1 MPQTYRTALVTG
13 ASAGLGAEL
22 ARQLAAQGT
31 GLVLV
36 ARDRGRLDA
45 LAADLRSRHAVAVEV
60 LPADLV
66 DPDGLAAVESR
77 LRDAGE
83 PVDLL
88 VNNAGLGVR
97 EGFVEG
103 DLRDH
108 ERLLDLNVRAVLR
121 LSGAAV
127 PDMRAR
133 RRGTVLNVS
142 SVAGWLPFGTYG
154 ASKAWVTTFT
164 EGLAAELRGSGVT
177 ATALCPGY
185 VVTEFH
191 DRMGVRR
198 SGPPF
203 LWLRAEDVAAGGLAD
218 AARGR
223 VVSVPTLRYKVAA
236 TLLQATPRPLLR
248 RALTA
253 RVTGRVRRPAGGAG
267 RSGSAAQPSPSS
279 SSS

>member
-1 MPQTYRTALVTG
+1 MTERRTPPYARALVTG

-22 ARQLAAQGT
+22 ARQLAARGT
-31 GLVLV
+31 ALVLV
-36 ARDRGRLDA
+36 ARDGARLEELAGRL
-45 LAADLRSRHAVAVEV
+45 RSAYGVPVQV

-66 DPDGLAAVESR
+66 DPAGLGVVEER
-77 LRDAGE
+77 LRDAAE

-97 EGFVEG
+97 SAFAEG
-103 DLRDH
+103 DVADQ

-127 PDMRAR
+127 PGMVG
-133 RRGTVLNVS
+133 RGRGAVLNVS

-185 VVTEFH
+185 TRTEFH

-198 SGPPF
+198 TGPSWM
-203 LWLRAEDVAAGGLAD
+203 WLDAQRVVAEGLAD
-218 AARGR
+218 TERGR
-223 VVSVPTLRYKVAA
+223 VVSVPTRRYKAA
-236 TLLQATPRPLLR
+236 AALLQAAPRPLLR
-248 RALTA
+248 HALTG
-253 RVTGRVRRPAGGAG
+253 RVTGRFRRPAAG
-267 RSGSAAQPSPSS
+267 AAQASPSS
-279 SSS
+279 ASS